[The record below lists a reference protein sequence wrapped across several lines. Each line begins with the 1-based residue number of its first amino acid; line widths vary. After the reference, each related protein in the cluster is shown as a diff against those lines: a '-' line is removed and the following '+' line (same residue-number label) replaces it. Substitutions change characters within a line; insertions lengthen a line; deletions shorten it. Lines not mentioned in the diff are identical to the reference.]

1 MKINKI
7 QINGYGKLKDTTI
20 NLEKGINII
29 YGKNEAGKSTLLN
42 YITSSFYG
50 ISKNKK
56 GKEISDFE
64 RYAPWDDK
72 EFSGKINYE
81 LNNGEVYEVF
91 RDFRKKN
98 PKIYNKNMEDISKQ
112 FNIDKTKGNEFFYE
126 QTKIDEDLFK
136 STFLANQQEVKLEN
150 KDQHMLIQKISN
162 LVGTGEDN
170 VSYKIAMDRLKRRQ
184 LEEVGS
190 ERSREKPI
198 NILTREIDEL
208 ENEKKELKSYESIK
222 YEIEEN
228 KNEIYKEIEELE
240 NKNNVAKE
248 IRSINKKEELEKEKI
263 KIQENLEKENENKIS
278 KLKEDH
284 EEIRE
289 EIENEQKINIEK
301 NKKIERKKKKLNK
314 KTIAILAFLL
324 LLNILQFIFLKNK
337 YLNYILLLTII
348 IPVIIYVISKN
359 KLTKKASNINQEKEN
374 ELKNKEE
381 KIENEINILKQNN
394 MEVEEKIE
402 RLINDMK
409 AQNTEE
415 KRQLRDKYKNIS
427 EVDLDDLFM
436 EKDIEYEIEKIQNLI
451 NDNKIKIHQLD
462 LDKQNI
468 EPKLDNLAKLEEKL
482 EKDKN
487 KFLNIKDKEKSIELA
502 KKVLTNA
509 YEKMKQEVTP
519 KFTKQLSKNI
529 AEITKN
535 KYSKAMYNDEKGL
548 IVELDN
554 GEYIPANKLSLGTI
568 DQLYMSLRLSMID
581 DLSEETL
588 PIILD
593 ESFAYYD
600 NNRLENILKYL
611 STQFSKRQIIIFTCT
626 KREKETLEKNNI
638 SFNFIKI

>member
-263 KIQENLEKENENKIS
+263 KIHEKK
-278 KLKEDH
+278 
-284 EEIRE
+284 
-289 EIENEQKINIEK
+289 
-301 NKKIERKKKKLNK
+301 
-314 KTIAILAFLL
+314 
-324 LLNILQFIFLKNK
+324 
-337 YLNYILLLTII
+337 
-348 IPVIIYVISKN
+348 
-359 KLTKKASNINQEKEN
+359 
-374 ELKNKEE
+374 
-381 KIENEINILKQNN
+381 
-394 MEVEEKIE
+394 
-402 RLINDMK
+402 
-409 AQNTEE
+409 
-415 KRQLRDKYKNIS
+415 
-427 EVDLDDLFM
+427 
-436 EKDIEYEIEKIQNLI
+436 
-451 NDNKIKIHQLD
+451 
-462 LDKQNI
+462 
-468 EPKLDNLAKLEEKL
+468 
-482 EKDKN
+482 
-487 KFLNIKDKEKSIELA
+487 
-502 KKVLTNA
+502 
-509 YEKMKQEVTP
+509 
-519 KFTKQLSKNI
+519 
-529 AEITKN
+529 
-535 KYSKAMYNDEKGL
+535 
-548 IVELDN
+548 
-554 GEYIPANKLSLGTI
+554 
-568 DQLYMSLRLSMID
+568 
-581 DLSEETL
+581 
-588 PIILD
+588 
-593 ESFAYYD
+593 
-600 NNRLENILKYL
+600 
-611 STQFSKRQIIIFTCT
+611 
-626 KREKETLEKNNI
+626 
-638 SFNFIKI
+638 